1 MAKVKPSRERRRAE
15 RLKMMEKRRL
25 AEQELEEEVIEEDDG
40 ALEEPVEKSFDDTD
54 YRGPTSWE
62 EADEL
67 EKTRQMA
74 HKVQQASWTA
84 EDLVRNILYRGDMS
98 SDEKGKAIANVG
110 KGFGT
115 RVQKIASE
123 TMMHKSHDGMD
134 TELLEL
140 KAMRAIDA
148 RQLSLVDKMGDWFT
162 KAKASLSDGDYA
174 LVDGETKLYPICD
187 KAHIRKSLAQIE
199 SDLEKGA
206 GERTQEALAVV
217 MKAAREHG
225 IGESPIW
232 IRKDATG
239 GWRAILWP
247 TNNFQD
253 RDGETVSDA
262 AHREYVEWVSKNMD
276 VAPVFATWHI
286 PGTARTHQ
294 MDFVGYEN
302 GFVIQS
308 CPLTESEAVALL
320 KMQEQVDIGLS
331 IGAIGWKNADVI
343 TKYRQYE
350 VSDLPLEKA
359 SNPFTEFQVFEKE
372 ADNMD
377 TKAYLSGFLGEELAE
392 KLIKKA
398 GLKQEQLR
406 KAGVTE
412 KEAQE
417 ETPAAVETAP
427 PPEPAQA
434 APTVQ
439 LGDIVAQVAKEFG
452 MEELSAEFA
461 LLKEKADK
469 VDALELVVKEL
480 AKSKDEKLA
489 EMIAPPAA
497 KAWAWMDKAR
507 ASQSDETLLDE
518 KDEKDKILKK
528 SRPEFWLSEATGT
541 QPIAQ

>member
-15 RLKMMEKRRL
+15 RLQMMEKRRL

-74 HKVQQASWTA
+74 HKALEASWTA

-115 RVQKIASE
+115 RVQKLASE

-162 KAKASLSDGDYA
+162 KAKANLSDDDYA

-187 KAHIRKSLAQIE
+187 KAHVRKSLAQIE
-199 SDLEKGA
+199 ADIETPA
-206 GERTQEALAVV
+206 AREALPLVL
-217 MKAAREHG
+217 KAAREHG

-247 TNNFQD
+247 TNNFRD
-253 RDGETVSDA
+253 RDGETVSDSA
-262 AHREYVEWVSKNMD
+262 NREYVEWVSKNMD
-276 VAPVFATWHI
+276 VAPVFAQWHI

-377 TKAYLSGFLGEELAE
+377 TKEYLSGFLGEELAE

-412 KEAQE
+412 KEAQDE
-417 ETPAAVETAP
+417 PVVTDPETPPETA
-427 PPEPAQA
+427 EAT
-434 APTVQ
+434 PTVP

-452 MEELSAEFA
+452 MEKLSAEFA
-461 LLKEKADK
+461 LLKEKAEK
-469 VDALELVVKEL
+469 VDALELLVKEL
-480 AKSKDEKLA
+480 AKSKDEELA

-507 ASQSDETLLDE
+507 ASQSDETLLD
-518 KDEKDKILKK
+518 KKDKKDVVLKK
-528 SRPEFWLSEATGT
+528 SGPEFWLSEATGT
-541 QPIAQ
+541 EPIAQ